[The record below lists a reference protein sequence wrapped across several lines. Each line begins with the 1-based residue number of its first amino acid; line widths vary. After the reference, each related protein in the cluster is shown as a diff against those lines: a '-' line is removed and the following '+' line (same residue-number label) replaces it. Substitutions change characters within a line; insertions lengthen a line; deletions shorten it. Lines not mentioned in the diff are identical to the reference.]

1 MRQMKQILLAVVLF
15 AVLVI
20 PVMAEE
26 TSVQPIVNLPVIW
39 GTELISDAGPT
50 VLLVKVWT
58 PYADARYKIKWAIFN
73 EKGVKIRF
81 GNSGWFW
88 WKSGSQLYYET
99 PVEPELKSNGYYV
112 KATLQYAPY
121 VQN

>member
-1 MRQMKQILLAVVLF
+1 MKQILW
-15 AVLVI
+15 AVLAMVMVSLLVTAAFAQEVS
-20 PVMAEE
+20 PV
-26 TSVQPIVNLPVIW
+26 VNLPVIW

-58 PYADARYKIKWAIFN
+58 PFDDARYKIKWAIFN
-73 EKGVKIRF
+73 EKGVKVRS

-88 WKSGSQLYYET
+88 WKSGCQLYCET
-99 PVEPELKSNGYYV
+99 PVEPELKGNGYYV

-121 VQN
+121 VEN